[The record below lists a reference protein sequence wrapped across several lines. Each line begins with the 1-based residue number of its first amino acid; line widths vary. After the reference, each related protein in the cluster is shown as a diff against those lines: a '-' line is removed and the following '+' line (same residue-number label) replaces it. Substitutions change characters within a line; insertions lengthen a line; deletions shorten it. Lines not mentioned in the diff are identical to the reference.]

1 MSKMTVAEASEYF
14 KVSKEA
20 IHNRIRRGTLD
31 CVIEHGTKF
40 VVVGDAKTE
49 SSTASN
55 GNDKYYSYIEQENAV
70 LKAKISELEG
80 ETRSLREQ
88 REQMLIEEKVK
99 IEQIYKERDAQL
111 KSVLQV
117 VASKFLTH
125 QNMDEVIEEV
135 VTTEAETLTPDLDD
149 VIDVIDD
156 NSDEVVSL
164 KQFLKLK
171 MYSKKKREKIK
182 SRFEKRM
189 FEDER
194 IIVKKKKVYL
204 KPNHFDYSDLI
215 K

>member
-1 MSKMTVAEASEYF
+1 MSKMTVAEASEHF

-31 CVIEHGTKF
+31 CVIEHGTKY
-40 VVVGDAKTE
+40 VLLDDKKE
-49 SSTASN
+49 SQPATAA

-125 QNMDEVIEEV
+125 QKMEEAIEEV
-135 VTTEAETLTPDLDD
+135 ISEPEVVLDD
-149 VIDVIDD
+149 VIDVVDEKDD
-156 NSDEVVSL
+156 EIVSL

-171 MYSKKKREKIK
+171 MYSKKKRNKIK
-182 SRFEKRM
+182 ARFEKYA
-189 FEDER
+189 FDDER
-194 IIVKKKKVYL
+194 ILVIKGKIYL
-204 KPNHFDYSDLI
+204 KPNYFDYGDLI

>member
-31 CVIEHGTKF
+31 CVIEHGTKY
-40 VVVGDAKTE
+40 VVVGEVKSEPAPTN
-49 SSTASN
+49 A

-99 IEQIYKERDAQL
+99 IEQIYKERDIQL

-125 QNMDEVIEEV
+125 QNMEDVIEEA
-135 VTTEAETLTPDLDD
+135 VTAEAEPFDD
-149 VIDVIDD
+149 VIDVVEEDD
-156 NSDEVVSL
+156 LVSL

-182 SRFEKRM
+182 ARFEKYA
-189 FEDER
+189 FDDER
-194 IIVKKKKVYL
+194 ILVKKQKIYL
-204 KPNHFDYSDLI
+204 KPNHFDYSDFI

>member
-31 CVIEHGTKF
+31 CVIEHGTKY
-40 VVVGDAKTE
+40 VVVGDAKSEPVVTN
-49 SSTASN
+49 T

-99 IEQIYKERDAQL
+99 IEQIYKERDIQL

-125 QNMDEVIEEV
+125 QNIDAVIEEAV
-135 VTTEAETLTPDLDD
+135 STEEALDEYD
-149 VIDVIDD
+149 VIDVV
-156 NSDEVVSL
+156 DEEEGFVSL

-171 MYSKKKREKIK
+171 MYSKKKRAKIK
-182 SRFEKRM
+182 ARFEKSALI
-189 FEDER
+189 DDR
-194 IIVKKKKVYL
+194 ILLKKEKIYL
-204 KPNHFDYSDLI
+204 KPNYYDYSDLI
-215 K
+215 R

>member
-40 VVVGDAKTE
+40 VVVGETKSEPQSAPT
-49 SSTASN
+49 
-55 GNDKYYSYIEQENAV
+55 GNDKYYNYIEQENAV

-99 IEQIYKERDAQL
+99 IEQIYKERDIQL

-125 QNMDEVIEEV
+125 QNVEAVIEEAV
-135 VTTEAETLTPDLDD
+135 ATESASEVFDD
-149 VIDVIDD
+149 VIDVVDEHD
-156 NSDEVVSL
+156 DEVVSL

-171 MYSKKKREKIK
+171 MYSKKKRNKIK
-182 SRFEKRM
+182 LRFEKKM
-189 FEDER
+189 FDDER
-194 IIVKKKKVYL
+194 ILVKKGKVYL
-204 KPNHFDYSDLI
+204 KPNHFDYGDLI

>member
-31 CVIEHGTKF
+31 CVIEHGTKY
-40 VVVGDAKTE
+40 VTVGDVKKEPAQN
-49 SSTASN
+49 SA
-55 GNDKYYSYIEQENAV
+55 GNDKYYSYIEQENTV

-88 REQMLIEEKVK
+88 REQMLIEDKEK
-99 IEQIYKERDAQL
+99 IEQIYKERDIQL

-125 QNMDEVIEEV
+125 QNMEAVIEEAV
-135 VTTEAETLTPDLDD
+135 AADEEEPLDD
-149 VIDVIDD
+149 VIDVVDEDD
-156 NSDEVVSL
+156 DFVSL

-182 SRFEKRM
+182 TRFEKYA
-189 FEDER
+189 FDDER
-194 IIVKKKKVYL
+194 IMVKQRKIYL

>member
-1 MSKMTVAEASEYF
+1 MSKMTVAEASEHF

-31 CVIEHGTKF
+31 CVIEHGTKY
-40 VVVGDAKTE
+40 VLLEDNKE
-49 SSTASN
+49 SQPATAA

-125 QNMDEVIEEV
+125 QKMEEAIEEV
-135 VTTEAETLTPDLDD
+135 VSEPEVLDD
-149 VIDVIDD
+149 VIDVVDEKD
-156 NSDEVVSL
+156 DEVVSL

-171 MYSKKKREKIK
+171 MYSKKKRNKIK
-182 SRFEKRM
+182 ARFEKYA
-189 FEDER
+189 FDDER
-194 IIVKKKKVYL
+194 ILVIKGKIYL
-204 KPNHFDYSDLI
+204 KPNYFDYGDLI

>member
-14 KVSKEA
+14 KISKEA

-31 CVIEHGTKF
+31 CVIEHGTKY
-40 VVVGDAKTE
+40 VVVGEVKSEPAQTN
-49 SSTASN
+49 T

-70 LKAKISELEG
+70 LKAKVSELEG

-99 IEQIYKERDAQL
+99 IEQIYKERDIQL

-125 QNMDEVIEEV
+125 QNMEDVIEEAV
-135 VTTEAETLTPDLDD
+135 AAEEEPSEEIDD
-149 VIDVIDD
+149 VIDVVEEEDD
-156 NSDEVVSL
+156 FVSL

-171 MYSKKKREKIK
+171 MYSKKKRVKIK
-182 SRFEKRM
+182 ARFEKYA
-189 FEDER
+189 FDDER
-194 IIVKKKKVYL
+194 ILLKGGKIYL
-204 KPNHFDYSDLI
+204 TPNHYDYSDLI
-215 K
+215 R

>member
-1 MSKMTVAEASEYF
+1 MTVAEASEYF

-31 CVIEHGTKF
+31 CVIEHGTKY
-40 VVVGDAKTE
+40 VVVGEAKSEPVQTN
-49 SSTASN
+49 T

-70 LKAKISELEG
+70 LKAKVSELEG

-125 QNMDEVIEEV
+125 QNMDAVIEEAV
-135 VTTEAETLTPDLDD
+135 AAEEEPFEEVDD
-149 VIDVIDD
+149 VIDVVEEEDD
-156 NSDEVVSL
+156 FVSL

-182 SRFEKRM
+182 ARFEKYA
-189 FEDER
+189 FDDER
-194 IIVKKKKVYL
+194 IIIKKGKYHL
-204 KPNHFDYSDLI
+204 RPNHFDYSDLVR
-215 K
+215 

>member
-1 MSKMTVAEASEYF
+1 MSKMTVAEASEHF

-31 CVIEHGTKF
+31 CVIEHGTKY
-40 VVVGDAKTE
+40 VVVGEVKSEPAP
-49 SSTASN
+49 STA

-99 IEQIYKERDAQL
+99 IEQIYKERDIQL

-125 QNMDEVIEEV
+125 QNMEDVIEEAV
-135 VTTEAETLTPDLDD
+135 AAEEEPFDD
-149 VIDVIDD
+149 VIDVVDEEDD
-156 NSDEVVSL
+156 FVSL

-182 SRFEKRM
+182 ARFEKYA
-189 FEDER
+189 FGDER
-194 IIVKKKKVYL
+194 ILMKKKKIYL

>member
-31 CVIEHGTKF
+31 CVIEHGTKY
-40 VVVGDAKTE
+40 VVVGETKNEPAP
-49 SSTASN
+49 SN
-55 GNDKYYSYIEQENAV
+55 SGNDKYYSYIEQENAV

-125 QNMDEVIEEV
+125 QNMDAVIEEAV
-135 VTTEAETLTPDLDD
+135 AAEEEEPLEELDD
-149 VIDVIDD
+149 VIDVVEEDD
-156 NSDEVVSL
+156 DFVSL

-171 MYSKKKREKIK
+171 MYSKKKRAKIK
-182 SRFEKRM
+182 ARFENRAH
-189 FEDER
+189 EDER
-194 IIVKKKKVYL
+194 IIIKKGKYHL
-204 KPNHFDYSDLI
+204 RPNHYDYSDLI

>member
-1 MSKMTVAEASEYF
+1 MSKMTVAEASEHF

-31 CVIEHGTKF
+31 CVIEHGTKY
-40 VVVGDAKTE
+40 VLLDDNKE
-49 SSTASN
+49 SQPATAA

-125 QNMDEVIEEV
+125 QKMEEAIEEV
-135 VTTEAETLTPDLDD
+135 VSEPEVLDD
-149 VIDVIDD
+149 VIDVVDEKD
-156 NSDEVVSL
+156 DEVVSL

-171 MYSKKKREKIK
+171 MYSKKKRNKIK
-182 SRFEKRM
+182 ARFEKYA
-189 FEDER
+189 FDDER
-194 IIVKKKKVYL
+194 ILVIKGKIYL
-204 KPNHFDYSDLI
+204 KPNYFDYGDLI